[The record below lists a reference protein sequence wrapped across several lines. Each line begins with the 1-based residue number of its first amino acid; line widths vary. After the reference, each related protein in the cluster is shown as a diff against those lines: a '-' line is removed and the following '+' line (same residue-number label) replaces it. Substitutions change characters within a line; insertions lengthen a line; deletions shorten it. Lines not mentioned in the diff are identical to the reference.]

1 MPLHALPAFGA
12 AAIML
17 AFGVVVLRRF
27 LRRRKAH
34 YLFWG
39 TGLLMFGLASLSEV
53 YLSLAWSTAVFTL
66 WYLFGAIL
74 TAAWI
79 GQGTLHLLFRR
90 PWVRVVAAVLIL
102 ASLGAALV
110 MLRAV
115 PDFEVANFTSGVPIS
130 EQYREIL
137 PRHVRLLT
145 PAFNIYGTIAIVG
158 GALWSS
164 FLFWRKRVMPNRV
177 IGNVLIAVGALVIA
191 SASTLT
197 RAGYGQLLFVGE
209 LLAAILMF
217 AGFHIAGRPPQA
229 ERRPAEE

>member
-1 MPLHALPAFGA
+1 MPLHVLPAFGA

-17 AFGVVVLRRF
+17 IFSALVLRRYIT
-27 LRRRKAH
+27 RRKLH
-34 YLFWG
+34 FLFWG
-39 TGLLMFGLASLSEV
+39 VGLLMFGLASLSEV
-53 YLSLAWSTAVFTL
+53 YLSLRWSTAVFVT

-90 PWVRVVAAVLIL
+90 RWTRVVAGVLVIASFAAAVI
-102 ASLGAALV
+102 
-110 MLRAV
+110 MLNAV
-115 PDFEVANFTSGVPIS
+115 PDFELGNFSPGPPIS

-145 PAFNIYGTIAIVG
+145 PAFNIYGTVAIVG

-164 FLFWRKRVMPNRV
+164 YLFWRKRVMPNRV

-197 RAGYGQLLFVGE
+197 RAGFGQLLFVGE
-209 LLAAILMF
+209 LIAAVLMF
-217 AGFHIAGRPPQA
+217 AGFHIAGRPAQTSGHPT
-229 ERRPAEE
+229 ES